1 MKQIATLFYFLVSGV
16 IAFSQELTTN
26 KAETVALLT
35 AEFKKANGQIMK
47 DPEGDFTLSDFQV
60 IFEKGMLTI
69 KRTVLQNNSFYS
81 TNSYHFSPLDID
93 VIADGSRDYARE
105 KDNTVGDMRI
115 YVNSGKV
122 LWKTRSLPENK
133 ETTLWHNSTI
143 SLYFFYDE
151 GKAFVKLKN
160 ALLRLKKILQAE
172 ADPFELTADE
182 KRLSALFAKYKYLET
197 NTKPNQPSMGK
208 KIKVEDMLFT
218 LKGPSAS
225 YSKKQSTTRLQ
236 YEDEVD
242 EGESRKEVTEVFSH
256 YSEFWWCNIISLK
269 FYTVT
274 GGLSIK
280 SKGQDFS
287 YKSINLKSNQVT
299 KTKGENILTLFKP
312 GSADTNGEAKKD
324 ILEIMSL
331 IKKIVKLYDG
341 GEVGSEILEN

>member
-1 MKQIATLFYFLVSGV
+1 MKKVATLFYLLVSSV

-26 KAETVALLT
+26 KAETVALLA

-69 KRTVLQNNSFYS
+69 KRTVLQNNAFYS

-115 YVNSGKV
+115 YVNSGKL
-122 LWKTRSLPENK
+122 LWKSRSLPENK

-143 SLYFFYDE
+143 SMYFFYDE
-151 GKAFVKLKN
+151 GNAFVKLKN
-160 ALLRLKKILQAE
+160 ALLRLKKLLQAE

-197 NTKPNQPSMGK
+197 TTKPTQYSPSK
-208 KIKVEDMLFT
+208 KIKVEDMLLT
-218 LKGPSAS
+218 LRGPSAS
-225 YSKKQSTTRLQ
+225 YFKKQSTTRMQ
-236 YEDEVD
+236 YEDEVF
-242 EGESRKEVTEVFSH
+242 EGEPKKEITEVFSS
-256 YSEFWWCNIISLK
+256 YSEFWWRNISSLK
-269 FYTVT
+269 FHTVT

-299 KTKGENILTLFKP
+299 KTKGESILTLFKP
-312 GSADTNGEAKKD
+312 GPADTNGEAKKD
-324 ILEIMSL
+324 ILEMMSL

-341 GEVGSEILEN
+341 GDVVSEILEN